1 MVAYVI
7 AQMSIHDP
15 ETYRKYASLA
25 HSAVKRYG
33 GKYLTRGEPVSVIE
47 GQPFEQRMVILE
59 FPNEDAAHM
68 MFSDPE
74 YLKAAK
80 FRHEASV
87 GIVILQNGSESSMNP
102 NPNV

>member
-15 ETYRKYASLA
+15 ETYRKYTSVSHA
-25 HSAVKRYG
+25 AVKRYG
-33 GKYLTRGEPVSVIE
+33 GKYLTRGESVSVIE
-47 GQPFEQRMVILE
+47 GEPFKQRMVILE
-59 FPNEDAAHM
+59 FPDEDTAHK
-68 MFSDPE
+68 MFNDPE

-80 FRHEASV
+80 FRHDSSV
-87 GIVILQNGSESSMNP
+87 GSVIVQSGSESSENP